1 MYRYVYVYRYV
12 YRYLYVYVY
21 VYVYVNMNANVCRY
35 VVCCMCMCMCMQC
48 CVPCMYGGIF
58 VVSSSDQIQ
67 SRMAR
72 FTADNDVQ
80 PRFCSWWSV
89 ACSSTR

>member
-1 MYRYVYVYRYV
+1 
-12 YRYLYVYVY
+12 
-21 VYVYVNMNANVCRY
+21 
-35 VVCCMCMCMCMQC
+35 MCMQC

-67 SRMAR
+67 SRMVR